1 MIPIRDDAPR
11 TTTPYVN
18 YFLIAA
24 NVVVFVFEL
33 SLGPRSTSAFFYQFA
48 LTPSHFTGFV
58 HGDPRFGPVDGIL
71 PIFTAMF
78 MHAGWLHIIFNMWA
92 LWIFGDNVEDFL
104 GHVKYLIFYL
114 VCGVG
119 ATFLHIAF
127 NLNSNVP
134 SLGASGAIAGV
145 MGAYFLLYPSARV
158 LTLIPFLFLYLTWL
172 PAWLFIGFWFIAQF
186 LSGAATAIPHSGPQ
200 QAGGVAFWA
209 HVGGFLTG
217 VVIIKLLPARPRR
230 YRFNDWEAR

>member
-18 YFLIAA
+18 YFLIAV
-24 NVVVFVFEL
+24 NILVFFFEVT
-33 SLGPRSTSAFFYQFA
+33 LGTAGQTQFLYQFA
-48 LTPSHFTGFV
+48 LVPSHFTGFV
-58 HGDPRFGPVDGIL
+58 HGNPQFGAVDGIL

-78 MHAGWLHIIFNMWA
+78 MHGGWLHIIFNMWA

-104 GHVKYLIFYL
+104 GHAKYLLFYL
-114 VCGVG
+114 VCGLG
-119 ATFLHIAF
+119 ASFLHIAF

-134 SLGASGAIAGV
+134 SLGASGAIAGI

-158 LTLIPFLFLYLTWL
+158 LTLVPFFFLYLTWL
-172 PAWLFIGFWFIAQF
+172 PAWLFIGFWFVAQF
-186 LSGAATAIPHSGPQ
+186 LSGLATAIPNTS
-200 QAGGVAFWA
+200 QASGGVAFWA

-217 VVIIKLLPARPRR
+217 VALIKLLPARPRR
-230 YRFNDWEAR
+230 YRFNNWEA

>member
-24 NVVVFVFEL
+24 NILVFLFEIM
-33 SLGPRSTSAFFYQFA
+33 LGTAGQTQFLYQFA
-48 LTPSHFTGFV
+48 LVPSHFTGFV
-58 HGDPRFGPVDGIL
+58 HGNPQFGAADGIL

-78 MHAGWLHIIFNMWA
+78 MHGGWLHIIFNMWA

-104 GHVKYLIFYL
+104 GHAKYLLFYL
-114 VCGVG
+114 VCGLG
-119 ATFLHIAF
+119 ASFLHIAF

-134 SLGASGAIAGV
+134 SLGASGAIAGI

-158 LTLIPFLFLYLTWL
+158 LTLVPFFFLYLTWL
-172 PAWLFIGFWFIAQF
+172 PAWIFIGFWFVAQF
-186 LSGAATAIPHSGPQ
+186 LSGLATAIPNTR
-200 QAGGVAFWA
+200 QATGGVAFWA

-217 VVIIKLLPARPRR
+217 VALIKLLPARPRR
-230 YRFNDWEAR
+230 YRFNNWEA